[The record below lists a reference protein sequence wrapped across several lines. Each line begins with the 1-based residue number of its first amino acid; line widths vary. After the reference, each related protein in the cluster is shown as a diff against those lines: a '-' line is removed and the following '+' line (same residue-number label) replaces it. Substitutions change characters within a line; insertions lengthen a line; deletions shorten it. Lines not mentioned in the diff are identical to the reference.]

1 MYAQQLSFLRAVG
14 LVAIV
19 TAAGCVAASPPALS
33 EVSQARTA
41 IIQAE
46 RAGAAQSA
54 PGELNAAH
62 ERLAEAEQL
71 APTDA
76 ELARWRARE
85 AESDARLALATAQD
99 AQARL
104 ALNQRTQT
112 P

>member
-99 AQARL
+99 AQARS
-104 ALNQRTQT
+104 
-112 P
+112 